1 MTAAPVLVSKGNL
14 RAGTGLAAG
23 VILNS
28 GNANAATGEP
38 GVEDAVE
45 MCSLVAGAG
54 MSSDHVLVPTGL
66 IGYRLLMDPIREA
79 VPELLARRRIDGAGD
94 AAEAIRTTDTV
105 RKEVTVQGD
114 GFTVGG
120 MAKGAAMLS
129 PHLATMLAVLTTDA
143 EADAAVLTAALGH
156 AVSPSFNEL
165 SVDGASSTNDTVLL
179 LANGRAGSADPA
191 ALDAAVSE
199 ACASLA
205 QQMNADAEGATKQV
219 EIHVSGA
226 ATDEEGGRPPPAVA
240 ESQLTKCSWY
250 GEDPTGAGR
259 QRPGVRGSALRS
271 RAGADLLRRHC
282 GGSAG
287 MAVEHDEQAVAEHLA
302 QREIVIHA
310 DLGIGPAGAGS

>member
-1 MTAAPVLVSKGNL
+1 MSSGP
-14 RAGTGLAAG
+14 RAG
-23 VILNS
+23 
-28 GNANAATGEP
+28 
-38 GVEDAVE
+38 
-45 MCSLVAGAG
+45 
-54 MSSDHVLVPTGL
+54 VLHRPH
-66 IGYRLLMDPIREA
+66 RLPPPMDPIREA

-226 ATDEEGGRPPPAVA
+226 ATDEEGARAAAPWPRASSPSAPGTAR
-240 ESQLTKCSWY
+240 T
-250 GEDPTGAGR
+250 PTGAGR

-287 MAVEHDEQAVAEHLA
+287 DGRRARRAGGRRAP
-302 QREIVIHA
+302 R
-310 DLGIGPAGAGS
+310 PAGDRDPRRPGHRPGRGRILTNDLTHAYVDENKGTS

>member
-1 MTAAPVLVSKGNL
+1 
-14 RAGTGLAAG
+14 
-23 VILNS
+23 
-28 GNANAATGEP
+28 
-38 GVEDAVE
+38 
-45 MCSLVAGAG
+45 
-54 MSSDHVLVPTGL
+54 
-66 IGYRLLMDPIREA
+66 
-79 VPELLARRRIDGAGD
+79 
-94 AAEAIRTTDTV
+94 
-105 RKEVTVQGD
+105 
-114 GFTVGG
+114 
-120 MAKGAAMLS
+120 MLS

-156 AVSPSFNEL
+156 AVSLSFNEL

-226 ATDEEGGRPPPAVA
+226 ATDEEGARPPAPWPRASSPSA
-240 ESQLTKCSWY
+240 PGTARTLLGLAASDLGS
-250 GEDPTGAGR
+250 A
-259 QRPGVRGSALRS
+259 GVRFDPELVQICYGDTVVA
-271 RAGADLLRRHC
+271 RR
-282 GGSAG
+282 G

-310 DLGIGPAGAGS
+310 DLGIGPGRGRILTNDLTHAYVDENKGTS